1 MQGDISES
9 LRQPNAG
16 EESREEEGRRG
27 GREEGRR
34 GGGEEGGATA
44 PHKTPLSNS
53 VVKRIFSKFF
63 KDLEK

>member
-16 EESREEEGRRG
+16 EES
-27 GREEGRR
+27 
-34 GGGEEGGATA
+34 GGGDGGARA

-53 VVKRIFSKFF
+53 VLKRIFSNFF
-63 KDLEK
+63 